1 MQTILGANG
10 TIGSLLAKELR
21 AYTKS
26 IRLVSRNLV
35 KVNDEDELFPADLTN
50 PELVDKAVAGSEV
63 VYLLVGFEYKLSIW
77 KQNWPKL
84 MQSVIDA
91 CIRHNA
97 KLVFF
102 DNVYLYDRS
111 AIGHMTEESKVNPP
125 SEKGIVRKQ
134 VAGML
139 MEAVQKGR
147 LQALIARSADFYG
160 PGNQKSFLVEVVYK
174 NFLKGKKANW
184 FMNADKI
191 HSFTYTPDAAKATAL
206 LGNTPDAWNQVW
218 HLPTDPQRITGR
230 EMVSLFANE
239 MKQPDKLSVM
249 PMWLLRLLG
258 IFIPFLRE
266 MPEMMYQYSQ
276 DYFFDSSKFS
286 QRFAL
291 QATPYA
297 EGVKTLVKEGIK

>member
-26 IRLVSRNLV
+26 IRLVSRNPV

-63 VYLLVGFEYKLSIW
+63 VYLLVGFEYKLSVW

-239 MKQPDKLSVM
+239 MRQPDKLSVM

>member
-26 IRLVSRNLV
+26 IRLVSRNPV

-63 VYLLVGFEYKLSIW
+63 VYLLVGFEYKLSVW

-111 AIGHMTEESKVNPP
+111 AIGHMTEESMVNPP

-139 MEAVQKGR
+139 MEAVQKGK

-160 PGNQKSFLVEVVYK
+160 PGNQKSSLVEVVYK

-206 LGNTPDAWNQVW
+206 LGNTPDAWNQIW

>member
-26 IRLVSRNLV
+26 IRLVSRNPV

-218 HLPTDPQRITGR
+218 HLPTDSQRITGR

-239 MKQPDKLSVM
+239 MRQPDKLSVM

>member
-21 AYTKS
+21 AYTTN
-26 IRLVSRNLV
+26 IRLVSRNPV
-35 KVNDEDELFPADLTN
+35 KVNQEDELFPADLTN
-50 PELVDKAVAGSEV
+50 AELVDKAVAGSTV
-63 VYLLVGFEYKLSIW
+63 VYLLVGFEYKLSVW
-77 KQNWPKL
+77 KQNWPRL
-84 MQSVIDA
+84 MKAVIEA

-102 DNVYLYDRS
+102 DNVYLYDR
-111 AIGHMTEESKVNPP
+111 AVTGHMTEDSRVNPS
-125 SEKGIVRKQ
+125 SEKGVVRKQ
-134 VAGML
+134 VADML
-139 MEAVQKGR
+139 MDAVQKGQ

-174 NFLKGKKANW
+174 NFIKGKKANW
-184 FMNADKI
+184 FMDADKI

-230 EMVSLFANE
+230 EMVSLFAKE
-239 MKQPDKLSVM
+239 MKQPDKLTVM
-249 PMWLLRLLG
+249 PMWLLRILG
-258 IFIPFLRE
+258 IFIPVLRE
-266 MPEMMYQYSQ
+266 MPEMMYQYNQ

-286 QRFAL
+286 QRFAI

-297 EGVKTLVKEGIK
+297 EGVKTLVKEGI